1 MWPYDE
7 EDVQWLNRE
16 DDQSDAETDESRPGE
31 EFIPC

>member
-7 EDVQWLNRE
+7 NEMQWLSRSGCPE
-16 DDQSDAETDESRPGE
+16 AEAADKPLPGE